1 LTPPSSEG
9 VAAQQSAT
17 FAIVSPAAVSN
28 RFTRAILVIVIS
40 AGAFAIIAC
49 LRF

>member
-40 AGAFAIIAC
+40 AGASAIIAC